1 MSTKKLC
8 AMGLLVALTCVA
20 TMIIQIPIPATQGYV
35 NIGDSIV
42 LISAIFFGPQVG
54 FVAGGLGSGL
64 ADLLSG
70 YPQWAIATFI
80 IKGIEGLVAGM
91 IAHKYSVNKNFVNV
105 YTILASVVA
114 MVIMV
119 VGSFLGGSV
128 LEGVSASIGSVPSN
142 AMQAVASLIIFFVL
156 GFALYKAKIYKY
168 FD

>member
-1 MSTKKLC
+1 MNTKQFVRV
-8 AMGLLVALTCVA
+8 AMLTALACVLTIVPKVPIGGGYVHFGDCIIYVAA
-20 TMIIQIPIPATQGYV
+20 MILGPIPGAIVGA
-35 NIGDSIV
+35 IGHS
-42 LISAIFFGPQVG
+42 
-54 FVAGGLGSGL
+54 L
-64 ADLLSG
+64 ADFISG
-70 YPQWAIATFI
+70 YPIFCIPTFI

-119 VGSFLGGSV
+119 VGYFLGGSV

>member
-80 IKGIEGLVAGM
+80 IKGIMGFAIGKIVYRHVDIKHFIIGGIVALVIVTGG
-91 IAHKYSVNKNFVNV
+91 YFVAEIPLMG
-105 YTILASVVA
+105 YETAL
-114 MVIMV
+114 
-119 VGSFLGGSV
+119 
-128 LEGVSASIGSVPSN
+128 VSLISSPIQWCMS
-142 AMQAVASLIIFFVL
+142 MVASAIIVPILIKNRKRI
-156 GFALYKAKIYKY
+156 GF
-168 FD
+168 